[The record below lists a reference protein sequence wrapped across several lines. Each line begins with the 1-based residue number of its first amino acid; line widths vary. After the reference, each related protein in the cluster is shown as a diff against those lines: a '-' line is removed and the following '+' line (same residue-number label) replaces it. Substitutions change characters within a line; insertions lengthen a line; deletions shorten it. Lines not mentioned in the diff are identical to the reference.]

1 LRSGRTGERAHEI
14 AQDHEGIADFDWLHA
29 LCHRIE
35 GDDWNAGYWY
45 RRAGR
50 ERGHGAIEAE
60 WKRSGPRCP
69 DARSRRRQAAWKCR
83 AADIRRAVAC

>member
-1 LRSGRTGERAHEI
+1 MSADKDKLREALDLLMAGGLAVGPDWEAAHEI
-14 AQDHEGIADFDWLHA
+14 CQAREGIAAFDWIHA

-50 ERGHGAIEAE
+50 ERYAGTVEEEWGAMRTALLA
-60 WKRSGPRCP
+60 G
-69 DARSRRRQAAWKCR
+69 D
-83 AADIRRAVAC
+83 

>member
-1 LRSGRTGERAHEI
+1 MAEDMAPLAEALESLRDGGFTVGPQWERAHEI
-14 AQDHEGIADFDWLHA
+14 AQAREGDPAYDWLHA

-50 ERGHGAIEAE
+50 PVSRETFEQE
-60 WKRSGPRCP
+60 C
-69 DARSRRRQAAWKCR
+69 DAMRTVL
-83 AADIRRAVAC
+83 IRDR